1 MIWQERTSAQLASS
15 WGLAAAILALVISGT
30 ACVGKE
36 RYAANISYWVGPKQP
51 LPEGLK
57 AVAVIDSAVQTVGA
71 SGDDREQKWS
81 TVAADMIEA
90 MLQGSGAG
98 LVVAKRRE
106 TQRILA
112 ERDLNLAG
120 LVDGPTAARAGKL
133 LAVQGLITSKI
144 TIRVDVQ
151 KGRKSTIDWVSLMG
165 GMMRSMQETRDV
177 RRREPVV
184 YREGRPARD
193 PRYWRNPHYVR
204 DPRYVYVPRPR
215 PGPVYREE
223 TTAAGGGLSLK
234 TKDVEEISRHLTVQ
248 CSFALMDAVTGRA
261 IAQYSPPPYQ
271 KRDKASPHFLFGSS
285 MSEADLDPVD
295 HFIGELVERATQE
308 FVGMLVPVRVEC
320 RYDLIGKGK
329 DGEAGIRALRA
340 DDYATAIARFQAELA
355 KKPREHETVFA
366 LGVAYELMGDRE
378 HALECYRRAASMEG
392 VDKDDLAVYLAA
404 KERLTDHIGRIVP
417 PPGQVPAAPP
427 AEKREEPVSA
437 PPPPVSNLPPVSAPA
452 EPTAA
457 PAPAPPPVE
466 SAAETKPATATQP
479 ASPAAPASRGASG
492 WTWTLPASRPAS
504 LPTSRPG

>member
-1 MIWQERTSAQLASS
+1 MIRQERTFAQSASP
-15 WGLAAAILALVISGT
+15 WGLAAAILALVMSGT

-90 MLQGSGAG
+90 MLQGSGGG

-165 GMMRSMQETRDV
+165 GMMRGMQETRDV
-177 RRREPVV
+177 RRREPRV
-184 YREGRPARD
+184 YREVRPARD

-204 DPRYVYVPRPR
+204 DPRYVYVPRPV

-271 KRDKASPHFLFGSS
+271 KSDKASPHFLFGSS

-295 HFIGELVERATQE
+295 HFIGELVERAVRE
-308 FVGMLVPVRVEC
+308 FVGMLVPVRIEC
-320 RYDLIGKGK
+320 RYDLVGKGK

-340 DDYATAIARFQAELA
+340 DDYPTAIARFQAELA

-366 LGVAYELMGDRE
+366 LGVTYELMGDRE

-392 VDKDDLAVYLAA
+392 VDKDALVVYLAA

-417 PPGQVPAAPP
+417 PPGQPPVAQP
-427 AEKREEPVSA
+427 AEKREEQAPAPPQPVSD
-437 PPPPVSNLPPVSAPA
+437 LPPISAPA
-452 EPTAA
+452 QPTAA
-457 PAPAPPPVE
+457 PAPPPLPVE
-466 SAAETKPATATQP
+466 SAAETKPAAETQP
-479 ASPAAPASRGASG
+479 AAPPAPAPRVAPA
-492 WTWTLPASRPAS
+492 WTWTVPSSRPAS
-504 LPTSRPG
+504 TPTSRPD